1 MEQLPQQQH
10 GRGMAG
16 GIVGQASTGAG
27 SSAEPEPVSMTP
39 TSAYDGVIRRPPLEL
54 QDLAPEVFARV
65 RDTFG
70 ISPAQFLYSLS
81 RTTKETFSEGA
92 SGAFM

>member
-1 MEQLPQQQH
+1 
-10 GRGMAG
+10 MA
-16 GIVGQASTGAG
+16 
-27 SSAEPEPVSMTP
+27 ETP

-54 QDLAPEVFARV
+54 RDLAPDTFARL
-65 RDTFG
+65 RALCG